1 MNMDIETWLAFVAA
15 SLVLTMTP
23 GPSILLGVVHAM
35 KYGASKTVVTAL
47 GDISANFLQMM
58 LVAIGLGAVIASSES
73 AFLVIKW
80 FGIVTLIYMG
90 IKMLLSKPL
99 EINKVSEEAPV
110 PMHRLFLSGFFVA
123 AGNPKA
129 IVFFT
134 AFFPQFIDPTQPLL
148 QQMAIMCPTMA
159 ILDFT
164 WVMIYALSTKKFL
177 GFMKTHPMVLN
188 RVGGSAL
195 ISASIFLMFSS
206 RSSQV

>member
-1 MNMDIETWLAFVAA
+1 MDIETWLAFVAA
-15 SLVLTMTP
+15 SFVLTMTP

-35 KYGASKTVVTAL
+35 KYGARKTVVTAL

-80 FGIVTLIYMG
+80 FGIATLIYMG
-90 IKMLLSKPL
+90 LKMIFGKPP
-99 EINKVSEEAPV
+99 EINKVREEEAI
-110 PMHRLFLSGFFVA
+110 PMHKLFLSGFLVA

-134 AFFPQFIDPTQPLL
+134 AFFPQFIDPSQPLF

-159 ILDFT
+159 ILDFS

-177 GFMKTHPMVLN
+177 GFMNTHPMVLN

-195 ISASIFLMFSS
+195 MSASVFLMFSS
-206 RSSQV
+206 RSSQT